1 MEPARKMGGPVRACP
16 AARWILEPLVLHNK
30 GRIQSL
36 PAEKREVGR
45 ELFLR
50 KDIAWRLGILS
61 VIGAHVAQSAEHILG
76 KDEVS
81 GSIPLMGSIKNI
93 TEVLYG

>member
-1 MEPARKMGGPVRACP
+1 M
-16 AARWILEPLVLHNK
+16 LHNK

-50 KDIAWRLGILS
+50 KDIARRLGILS